1 MNSWNTPASAAT
13 VEKTAA
19 ALQALGYEVAIV
31 PHANAAKVQALA
43 WIPGG
48 SEVLTGS
55 SITLGQVGLEAE
67 FNESGRFDSI
77 KAKTFKMD
85 RATQGREI
93 RKLQAAPDFYVGSV
107 HALTEEG
114 QALVAS
120 MSGSQLAATV
130 YGAGKVIWVVGT
142 QKIVKDLA
150 EAHRRIDEYVLDLE
164 SGRARK
170 AYGLPDT
177 FRSFPNKMVVFQK
190 EVVPGR
196 IKVILVQEALG
207 F

>member
-1 MNSWNTPASAAT
+1 MDPWNTPASPER

-19 ALQALGYEVAIV
+19 ALRALGYEVAV
-31 PHANAAKVQALA
+31 VVDAGAAKTQALA
-43 WIPGG
+43 WIPPG

-55 SITLGQVGLEAE
+55 SITLGQIGLDAE
-67 FNESGRFDSI
+67 LNESGHFDSI
-77 KAKTFKMD
+77 KAKTLKMD

-107 HALTEEG
+107 HALTEGG

-130 YGAGKVIWVVGT
+130 YGAGKVVWVVGT
-142 QKIVKDLA
+142 QKIVKKLS

-164 SGRARK
+164 SVRARK
-170 AYGLPDT
+170 AYGLPET

-196 IKVILVQEALG
+196 IKVILVNEVLG